1 MIPPRFFFLPFNLLE
16 DAFYWAESVLQRE
29 TDSSKDTCVLRET
42 AVSRDRDPIT
52 VDKKRNLSA
61 FLDSAKDEAN
71 RAGVILVGHVSV
83 LHVAGTTPAM
93 C

>member
-1 MIPPRFFFLPFNLLE
+1 MISPGLFFLPFNLPK
-16 DAFYWAESVLQRE
+16 DAFYWAESMLQRE

-42 AVSRDRDPIT
+42 AVSRDGDPIT
-52 VDKKRNLSA
+52 VGKKRDFSA